1 MRKYDVV
8 AVTGRKNDK
17 PIYKN
22 VGCIL
27 EKEGKHYLLLDKTFN
42 PAGLAE
48 KDRDSVILS
57 LFAPK
62 AKGQAQNITNGSAP
76 HPAAQVSD
84 DFGDEIPF

>member
-8 AVTGRKNDK
+8 AITGRKNDK

-48 KDRDSVILS
+48 KDRDCVLLS

-62 AKGQAQNITNGSAP
+62 VKEQTPNITNGYAP
-76 HPAAQVSD
+76 TTKD
-84 DFGDEIPF
+84 DFGDTIPF

>member
-1 MRKYDVV
+1 MIKFDVV
-8 AVTGRKNDK
+8 AITGRRNDK

-22 VGCIL
+22 VGCIV

-48 KDRDSVILS
+48 KDRDSVVLS
-57 LFAPK
+57 LFTHKNKEQKP
-62 AKGQAQNITNGSAP
+62 NITNGYAP
-76 HPAAQVSD
+76 QQAAQVSD

>member
-1 MRKYDVV
+1 MKKFDVV
-8 AVTGRKNDK
+8 AITGKKDNK

-22 VGCIL
+22 VGAIV
-27 EKEGKHYLLLDKTFN
+27 EKEGKYYLLLDKVFN

-48 KDRDSVILS
+48 KDRDSVVLS

-62 AKGQAQNITNGSAP
+62 VKEQTPSITNGYESR
-76 HPAAQVSD
+76 PAAQVSD